1 MTSDFSLIGESI
13 ALEIYPIINLI
24 EPVIVDFITLDI
36 SLSTMG
42 PELEEHPIIEDLYC
56 NE

>member
-13 ALEIYPIINLI
+13 TLEIYPIINLI

-42 PELEEHPIIEDLYC
+42 PELVEHPIIEDLYC